1 MRFEWATSGR
11 YRAREAGFTLIEL
24 LVATTMSVVVI
35 GAATSML
42 ITALKAQPNLSKRAE
57 NISEARWVLERLTRE
72 IRSGVAVDRASAS
85 SVSFRTYLRRTSC
98 GGAGTLAEGSPAIV
112 CEVTYTCTTTSCTRI
127 EAAPGVYEGTA
138 RPVFG
143 GIDSA
148 EVFCYVPS
156 LGEHPSTCGAPPEKP
171 GEATYVGITLHIPS
185 PKGGNAITVSDG
197 ADLRNA
203 TLAN

>member
-1 MRFEWATSGR
+1 M
-11 YRAREAGFTLIEL
+11 TLIEMM
-24 LVATTMSVVVI
+24 VAMTMSVVVV
-35 GAATSML
+35 GAVTSML
-42 ITALKAQPNLSKRAE
+42 ISALKDQPKISKRAE
-57 NISEARWVLERLTRE
+57 NISEARWVLERLTHE
-72 IRSGVAVDRASAS
+72 IRSGVAVDRASAT
-85 SVSFRTYLRRTSC
+85 SVSFRTYLRRISC

-112 CEVTYTCTTTSCTRI
+112 CEVTYSCATTSCTRI

-138 RPVFG
+138 RPVFS

-171 GEATYVGITLHIPS
+171 GEATYVGITLHIPNPS
-185 PKGGNAITVSDG
+185 GGSGLTASDG

-203 TLAN
+203 TLTN